1 MDYSKYSNHD
11 IVVQLA
17 EIMRVVNETREM
29 LELYEKTKQS
39 MQFEFL
45 MRLDKK
51 TREQHSF
58 LLPSTTG
65 AVKETIDD

>member
-11 IVVQLA
+11 IAVQLA
-17 EIMRVVNETREM
+17 EITRVVNETREM

-45 MRLDKK
+45 MRFDKK
-51 TREQHSF
+51 TRERYSF
-58 LLPSTTG
+58 LLPSTDT
-65 AVKETIDD
+65 AKETIDD